1 MNKYGRDILV
11 YDIETK
17 TFGKPDSSKDELR
30 IFGCYSYKTGK
41 SYILTKK
48 DEIQKIINAH
58 KFLVGFNTIEYDNPI
73 IERFGIDMKYKYQID
88 LLQIFKKRA
97 GGMMTKKGMLGNIMM
112 EFKLDYITRLLD
124 IVGPDDAK
132 LEMDYSLF
140 QKNQWTKEEL
150 AYIRKYTIRDVE
162 ITKKLY
168 EWCEE
173 YFWSFRDFIS
183 KEDVAKK
190 KYLTDTTAKF
200 AYKAICKAM
209 RWPETYNKK
218 FDAISEEDKI
228 SGGYV
233 SYPAGERFEGNLYC
247 LDFNSLYPHIM
258 IQCNLYG
265 RKKEVGTVSRPVW
278 NGSNMWDVEGEYF
291 ADELSGVGKL
301 LRKWYFMR
309 LHFKRKFVHKNKHIY
324 KMKDIAKYKGDTIW
338 VVDIHDNSN
347 LELMKK
353 TVTDSLIAEFED
365 LAAQGDD
372 RREYTIKIIINT
384 IYGILNTP
392 YYERVFDIV
401 AGGDCTRIGRQ
412 WTKYARKV
420 FREEGYKILYT
431 DTDSVY
437 IGDVFNDKE
446 RMLAVKKKIIDK
458 IKETSP
464 FPQATFDMGID
475 DEIKYMFFF
484 KGDKVNEENDVEM
497 DEDDFINK
505 PKGFMKKNYIY
516 VTTANKVKIKNL
528 GIRKKNI
535 TAVSKKIFWDDLVPQ
550 IIEKGIAK
558 FPKAEIQNLLQE
570 YLQDTPALA
579 ATRKMVGTYAQY
591 EKTSPNSL
599 PAQIAFKYG
608 QGVHFMI
615 PNLRGLGVGKK
626 KRYCTVEE
634 FKKHNLGYQDINLE
648 AVWSELGYFIKPLK
662 VKNLF
667 DFKEV
672 NV

>member
-1 MNKYGRDILV
+1 MSKYGDSILV
-11 YDIETK
+11 YDIETM
-17 TFGKPDSSKDELR
+17 TFGKPDPTKDEFR
-30 IFGCYSYKTGK
+30 VFGCYSYKTGK
-41 SYILTKK
+41 SYLLTNKA
-48 DEIQKIINAH
+48 DIQKIINAH
-58 KFLVGFNTIEYDNPI
+58 KFLVGFNTLDYDNPI
-73 IERFGIDMKYKYQID
+73 LERYGIEMKYKYQVD

-112 EFKLDYITRLLD
+112 EFRLDYITRLLG
-124 IVGPDDAK
+124 IVDDKDAK
-132 LEMDYSLF
+132 LEMDYSIF
-140 QKNQWTKEEL
+140 QKKQWTTEEIKI
-150 AYIRKYTIRDVE
+150 IREYTIRDIE

-183 KEDVAKK
+183 KEDVEKK

-209 RWPETYNKK
+209 GWPETYNKN
-218 FDAISEEDKI
+218 FDAIEDEDKI

-233 SYPAGERFEGNLYC
+233 AYPAGERFEGNLYC

-265 RKKEVGTVSRPVW
+265 RNRTSDTAREIW
-278 NGSNMWDVEGEYF
+278 EGSEMWDVEGKYY

-309 LHFKRKFVHKNKHIY
+309 LHFKRKFVHKNKQIY

-338 VVDIHDNSN
+338 VVDVHDNKN

-353 TVTDSLIAEFED
+353 TVDDELIKEFEE
-365 LAAQGDD
+365 LAALGDD

-392 YYERVFDIV
+392 YYERVFDMM

-420 FREEGYKILYT
+420 FREEGYEILYT

-437 IGDVFNDKE
+437 IGDPFNDKAK
-446 RMLAVKKKIIDK
+446 MLAVKDKIIDK

-484 KGDKVNEENDVEM
+484 KGDKQDAEHDDEM
-497 DEDDFINK
+497 DEDDVKNK
-505 PKGFMKKNYIY
+505 SLGLMKKNYIY
-516 VTTANKVKIKNL
+516 VTQENKLKLKNL
-528 GIRKKNI
+528 GIKKKNI
-535 TAVSKKIFWDDLVPQ
+535 TAVSKKIFWDDLVPR
-550 IIEKGIAK
+550 IIEEGQAQ
-558 FPKAEIQNLLQE
+558 FPKTFIQNLLMK
-570 YLQDTPALA
+570 YLQEDPSLA

-591 EKTSPNSL
+591 AKKSPNSL
-599 PAQIAFKYG
+599 PAQIAQQYG

-615 PNLRGLGVGKK
+615 PNTRGMGVGKK
-626 KRYCTVEE
+626 KKYCTVEE
-634 FKKHNLGYQDINLE
+634 FKKHNLGYEHINLD
-648 AVWSELGYFIKPLK
+648 AVWSELGYFIKPIK

-667 DFKEV
+667 EFGA
-672 NV
+672 